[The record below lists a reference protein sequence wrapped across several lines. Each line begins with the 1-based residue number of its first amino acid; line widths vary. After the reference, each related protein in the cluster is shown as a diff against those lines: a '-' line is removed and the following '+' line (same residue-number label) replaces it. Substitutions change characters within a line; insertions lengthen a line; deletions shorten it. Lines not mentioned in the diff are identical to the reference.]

1 MSEQLPERV
10 VCAAN
15 HFDGVIVL
23 GLRHN
28 DEFMQDAVKRVTAS
42 MSGTEQMSF
51 KVGIYGLSAQ
61 GFLTNRGRWVDR
73 KQAYELASD
82 QDQILRKTGG
92 MNSKVLYS
100 EDVY

>member
-1 MSEQLPERV
+1 MNQLPERI

-15 HFDGVIVL
+15 KHDGHIVL

-28 DEFMQDAVKRVTAS
+28 DDFMQSGVTKISVIMDPVK
-42 MSGTEQMSF
+42 QIPF
-51 KVGIYGLSAQ
+51 KKGIYSLEAQ

-73 KQAYELASD
+73 KEAYEIAT
-82 QDQILRKTGG
+82 QQEQVLRKTGG
-92 MNSKVLYS
+92 VDSRILYS